1 MAMVTEK
8 LLEDGRPS
16 RNRVAIPIMGIF
28 VFILCLAA
36 FLSYGLAKYYQP
48 LIDLVSQYKL
58 NIEFTDTWAY
68 TWTIDQFIAAGG
80 WAILGVPGGLL
91 AFILVLWM
99 KKRKKGY
106 TPLLVF
112 LVLAGIVAVAT
123 GAFKYIF
130 LHFFPTIFGDNT
142 PSVHNICRLIILIS
156 EITFYGFGLLIGI
169 FSWFDPLIHGRFSP
183 IYSRRRFML
192 KSLKGAE
199 KRSFRKSF
207 RKMWNNRDYDAM
219 VRLLYEDHAVVGM
232 NQAMDPDTYRR
243 MRENII
249 DSYGR
254 AKGDELDYLYFSGQF
269 DALRADQQAIQAA
282 LEAGRQSAP
291 APVKTVKAVDSKGR
305 VVEVPLVVVGEDEP
319 VSPEV
324 AKAIQRGKKRQAR
337 EK

>member
-16 RNRVAIPIMGIF
+16 RNRVAIPVMGIF
-28 VFILCLAA
+28 VFLLCFAA
-36 FLSYGLAKYYQP
+36 FLSYGLARYYQP
-48 LIDLVSQYKL
+48 FINFASQFKL
-58 NIEFTDTWAY
+58 TVAFTDNWVY
-68 TWTIDQFIAAGG
+68 VLTINRFIVAGG

-112 LVLAGIVAVAT
+112 LVLAGSVALVA
-123 GAFKYIF
+123 GLFKYVF

-142 PSVHNICRLIILIS
+142 PAVHNIVRLIILFS
-156 EITFYGFGLLIGI
+156 EITFYGFGLLIGM

-183 IYSRRRFML
+183 IYSRRSLML
-192 KSLKGAE
+192 RKLNGKE
-199 KRSFRKSF
+199 KRAFKKSF
-207 RKMWNNRDYDAM
+207 RKMWINRDYDAM
-219 VRLLYEDHAVVGM
+219 VRLLYEDHAVPGM

-282 LEAGRQSAP
+282 LEAGRQSSPAP
-291 APVKTVKAVDSKGR
+291 ARTVKAVDSKGN
-305 VVEVPLVVVGEDEP
+305 VVEVPLITVGEDEP